1 MFRAKIL
8 RADGGAARGRKVD
21 GASARSYD
29 IGIFSRLELT
39 GVPLHQLQAGYFLRS
54 PGLRQSGTKSAA
66 FPDVRKAA
74 LRLAGGVSFRSL

>member
-8 RADGGAARGRKVD
+8 RAGGGAARLRKVD

-39 GVPLHQLQAGYFLRS
+39 GVPLYQLQAGYFFAFARLTTRRHKKARPS
-54 PGLRQSGTKSAA
+54 PT
-66 FPDVRKAA
+66 
-74 LRLAGGVSFRSL
+74 

>member
-8 RADGGAARGRKVD
+8 RAGGGAARGRKVD
-21 GASARSYD
+21 GASARPYY

-39 GVPLHQLQAGYFLRS
+39 GVPLHQLQAGYFFAFSRLMTKR
-54 PGLRQSGTKSAA
+54 TKSAA

-74 LRLAGGVSFRSL
+74 LVLPFAVSFRSL